1 MSHSSLKAPTK
12 LQKISSTFAKT
23 VKTGFFDQLQ
33 ADAARGACI
42 YVLHFVPIAHP
53 LL

>member
-23 VKTGFFDQLQ
+23 GFFDQLQ
-33 ADAARGACI
+33 ADAAGGMHI
-42 YVLHFVPIAHP
+42 
-53 LL
+53 